1 MRLQP
6 TPLPLPLAL
15 ALALALSAP
24 AALAALPP
32 FSWSTVPV
40 FFHSC
45 NFSGPFS
52 AAAVAFVANHSFASV
67 TVEKGQALDSG
78 DGAFAEQRIL
88 AALRQFKA
96 ARPSIATVA
105 YFNSVLDWPYYRLHA
120 DMLAHPQYALKNDSG
135 LPVLI
140 HGDGAFPQPP
150 AGMEVFG
157 FADAATRA
165 WFAAAC
171 AALVATGDVD
181 GCFMDRAG
189 HASFPGL
196 GNATAYNAG
205 KDLMLA
211 DLQRTLDA
219 SHGFVVGNAYA
230 PPPVRAEMVEFFS
243 ASADDIEALAALA
256 DSGLIVQAH
265 SYSGCSDA
273 KAFTSALA
281 AFLMGAGEKSFFAC
295 ADGWEVNPLWP
306 AVQTDWLTWHDEYD
320 RPLGAPCGARVRT
333 GAVYSRSFGAR
344 CDTVVTF
351 NASSNVG
358 GIVWGSVD

>member
-1 MRLQP
+1 MRQRRQHRL
-6 TPLPLPLAL
+6 LPLAAVL
-15 ALALALSAP
+15 AAAP

-40 FFHSC
+40 FFHAC

-52 AAAVAFVANHSFASV
+52 DAAVAFVAGHSFASA

-78 DGAFAEQRIL
+78 DSAFAEQRIL

-96 ARPSIATVA
+96 ARASIATVA

-120 DMLAHPQYALKNDSG
+120 DMLAHPEYALKNDSG
-135 LPVLI
+135 LPVLLR
-140 HGDGAFPQPP
+140 GDGSFPQPA

-157 FADAATRA
+157 FADGATRA

-171 AALVATGDVD
+171 EALVATGDVD

-189 HASFPGL
+189 QSSFPGL
-196 GNATAYNAG
+196 SNATAYNAG
-205 KDLMLA
+205 KDEMLA
-211 DLQRTLDA
+211 DLQRALDA
-219 SHGFVVGNAYA
+219 SRGFVVGNGFA

-243 ASADDIEALAALA
+243 ASAEGIEALAALA
-256 DSGLIVQAH
+256 DSGLLVQVH
-265 SYSGCSDA
+265 SYSGCGDA
-273 KAFTSALA
+273 QTFTSVLA
-281 AFLMGAGEKSFFAC
+281 AFLMGAGENSFFAC
-295 ADGWEVNPLWP
+295 ADGWKVDPKWP
-306 AVQTDWLTWHDEYD
+306 AVASDWLTWHAEYD

-333 GAVYSRSFGAR
+333 GAVYTRSFGAR

-358 GIVWGSVD
+358 GIAWGSG